1 MFKKWRDELF
11 ETYKGNCRAPLPKIQ
26 KALERK
32 LECVCRDYGISLESI
47 SRPLCS
53 CKFETGKPDIEFVF
67 SVTPV
72 LCKLLDKKEAKAPPK
87 PLAPE
92 ISMAQ
97 ELTNSANAA
106 GIRLNPAKITD

>member
-1 MFKKWRDELF
+1 MFMKWRQELF
-11 ETYKGNCRAPLPKIQ
+11 EAYKGNCNFPLPKIQ

-32 LECVCRDYGISLESI
+32 LEYVCRTYGIEVDNFP
-47 SRPLCS
+47 RPLCT
-53 CKFETGKPDIEFVF
+53 CKFETNKPEFEFVF
-67 SVTPV
+67 SVTPA
-72 LCKLLDKKEAKAPPK
+72 LCKLLDKKEAKTPPK
-87 PLAPE
+87 PPAKE